1 MLRSKYI
8 LGDFY
13 YKQCSSVQ
21 HSLAHQPYSDAFQ
34 WHLMLCV
41 TYELVILSGYNHS
54 GFYHLLLYNTE
65 Y

>member
-13 YKQCSSVQ
+13 YKQCCSVQ
-21 HSLAHQPYSDAFQ
+21 HSLAHQPYSNAIQ
-34 WHLMLCV
+34 WHLMLSV
-41 TYELVILSGYNHS
+41 TSELVILSAYNHS
-54 GFYHLLLYNTE
+54 GFHHLLTHNTE